1 MGKFWDWLVDGETND
16 ERPQAVIEAAKASEP
31 KEPEKPKE
39 RGYFAESKADI
50 EASKAADNDWRERE
64 KAAFEAYKPTGT
76 AFKIVQMPAGHFVIQ
91 RRYTQ
96 RMESRQRGT
105 WMVAYRGHSFHVWAD
120 EIEKNPVEPFDAYET
135 VKNTDAP
142 IMTKEYGSAYSYRS
156 ASDEYRLTGYA
167 DLAFNV
173 FEDAEAY
180 LFRMAT
186 PQEQEVGY
194 DFPPLKK
201 RIAPKKKAT
210 PK

>member
-16 ERPQAVIEAAKASEP
+16 ERPQAVIETAKASEQ
-31 KEPEKPKE
+31 KEQPKE
-39 RGYFAESKADI
+39 RDYFAESKADI
-50 EASKAADNDWRERE
+50 ATSIAAEKDWRERE
-64 KAAFEAYKPTGT
+64 KAAFDAYRPTGP

-91 RRYTQ
+91 RRYTK
-96 RMESRQRGT
+96 RSESRQQNHWIYSYG
-105 WMVAYRGHSFHVWAD
+105 GSFSYVWAD
-120 EIEKNPVEPFDAYET
+120 QIEKHPVESYDAYET

-142 IMTKEYGSAYSYRS
+142 VMTKDTSVYGYRS
-156 ASDEYRLTGYA
+156 YGEEYHLTGYA

-180 LFRMAT
+180 LFRMAQ
-186 PQEQEVGY
+186 PQEHEIGY

-201 RIAPKKKAT
+201 RAAPQKKAT

>member
-16 ERPQAVIEAAKASEP
+16 ERPQAVIETAKASEP

-50 EASKAADNDWRERE
+50 AASIAADNDWRERE
-64 KAAFEAYKPTGT
+64 KAAFDDYKPTGP

-91 RRYTQ
+91 RRYTR
-96 RMESRQRGT
+96 RMTSRQQDS
-105 WMVAYRGHSFHVWAD
+105 WMFAYGGPSYMWAD
-120 EIEKNPVEPFDAYET
+120 KIADHPVEPSDAYET

-142 IMTKEYGSAYSYRS
+142 IATKDSSVYGYRS
-156 ASDEYRLTGYA
+156 YGEEYRLTGYA

-186 PQEQEVGY
+186 PQECEVGY

-201 RIAPKKKAT
+201 RVATKKKAT
-210 PK
+210 SK

>member
-1 MGKFWDWLVDGETND
+1 MGKFWDWLTDGDTGD
-16 ERPQAVIEAAKASEP
+16 TRPQVFIEAEKPKPAEP
-31 KEPEKPKE
+31 VKPKE
-39 RGYFAESKADI
+39 RGSFAKLPADI
-50 EASKAADNDWRERE
+50 EASKAAKKEWRKKEQ
-64 KAAFEAYKPTGT
+64 AAFEAFVPKGP

-96 RMESRQRGT
+96 R
-105 WMVAYRGHSFHVWAD
+105 AYDASFGIWAYDYYPWAD
-120 EIEKNPVEPFDAYET
+120 EIEKWPVDSYDAYET

-142 IMTKEYGSAYSYRS
+142 IMTKEYRSVYSYRS
-156 ASDEYRLTGYA
+156 GSDEYRLTGYA

-186 PQEQEVGY
+186 PQDHEVGY

-201 RIAPKKKAT
+201 RAKPRVKKAT
-210 PK
+210 QP